1 MTVSVLR
8 KKDDLFV
15 QWNIPKNEIGEL
27 QDYEEPCDYINIT
40 KLIKRNF
47 SRNFYRKK
55 STFYEFSPLNF
66 QKKITKCIW
75 FQSAANYLYIRRI
88 FIHELIIIE
97 W

>member
-40 KLIKRNF
+40 KFIKRNF
-47 SRNFYRKK
+47 SRNFYWNK
-55 STFYEFSPLNF
+55 STFYEFSPL
-66 QKKITKCIW
+66 KITKCIW
-75 FQSAANYLYIRRI
+75 FQSAASYLYISRI